1 MFYLYLSNKHF
12 NFQKAN
18 LAHAYQTRCIFT
30 KKKKEQQLQN
40 LVLQKK
46 NLDFQIK
53 IKP

>member
-30 KKKKEQQLQN
+30 KKKKRTTITKPCFTKKEFRFPNQN
-40 LVLQKK
+40 
-46 NLDFQIK
+46 
-53 IKP
+53 

>member
-30 KKKKEQQLQN
+30 KKKRTTITKPCFTKKEFRFPNQN
-40 LVLQKK
+40 
-46 NLDFQIK
+46 
-53 IKP
+53 